1 MSDEKCIP
9 EVPTGVL
16 VLTAGVDVG
25 ERILTYEVV
34 GWGRGRESWG
44 IEYGI
49 LDGDPRED
57 RVWQLLD
64 QAVYNRTFTYSDG
77 AKMRVKRI
85 AVDSGYASDFVYAY
99 VKKHSRAIATKGSGG
114 LGKPFILGA
123 GTFTKATRARLQI
136 LGVDSGK
143 EEIASRLR
151 VSKPG
156 YGYCHFPQLENGE
169 PIRGYDEE
177 YFKGLKAERRI
188 IRHKHGFRTYEWVK
202 LPSQRNEPFDCRILA
217 LAALVMPSSGIN
229 LDTMSRDVFENQ
241 AAEADLASSPFGAR
255 RMGGTENLPIE
266 DFRVRRFIRPH
277 VIGESPPSPW
287 GALW

>member
-1 MSDEKCIP
+1 M
-9 EVPTGVL
+9 L
-16 VLTAGVDVG
+16 
-25 ERILTYEVV
+25 
-34 GWGRGRESWG
+34 
-44 IEYGI
+44 
-49 LDGDPRED
+49 
-57 RVWQLLD
+57 
-64 QAVYNRTFTYSDG
+64 RT
-77 AKMRVKRI
+77 
-85 AVDSGYASDFVYAY
+85 
-99 VKKHSRAIATKGSGG
+99 
-114 LGKPFILGA
+114 LILGA
-123 GTFTKATRARLQI
+123 LLALVTSRANARLWETIPQI
-136 LGVDSGK
+136 EARYGHALETSPGDAPG
-143 EEIASRLR
+143 EEDRKYRYKDFYVLVTFLYGRSD
-151 VSKPG
+151 VEWYFHTDG

-229 LDTMSRDVFENQ
+229 LDTMRRDVFENQ

-266 DFRVRRFIRPH
+266 DFRVRRSIRLH